1 MPHCSQRACAGCSR
15 CCWCTGVWPSLRD
28 LQASILR
35 QRREPDRVPPATESP
50 GPASRPLGNLRLELS
65 DLVGRAGD
73 AATAQATLGRFRV
86 VTLSGVGGVGK
97 TRLALRVAADARS
110 RYRDGAWICEL
121 AAVAD
126 AAAVPDLLATTLGVQ
141 QRLGHTVTDRLVEYL
156 RGRSMLLLLDNCEHV
171 LGAVA
176 GLVDNLVRDCPGLT
190 VLATSREPLG
200 VDGEQ
205 ILPLQPL
212 PVPPPLTPGGALAA
226 AVVPSVALFCQRAT
240 AAAPTF
246 ALTEDNVTAVTEICR
261 RLDGLPL
268 ALELAA
274 TRIRALSPA
283 KIADRL
289 ERRLQF
295 LRSGRAGGHRR
306 RLRVGGQVDA
316 GRPHKPCPGAV
327 LHAGDPPG
335 VWPRTARR
343 MWTRP

>member
-1 MPHCSQRACAGCSR
+1 M
-15 CCWCTGVWPSLRD
+15 
-28 LQASILR
+28 
-35 QRREPDRVPPATESP
+35 
-50 GPASRPLGNLRLELS
+50 
-65 DLVGRAGD
+65 GRAGD

-240 AAAPTF
+240 AAAMSSGG
-246 ALTEDNVTAVTEICR
+246 AR
-261 RLDGLPL
+261 RLMAQAKPSPISSL
-268 ALELAA
+268 ASDNHQDTSRRAA
-274 TRIRALSPA
+274 S
-283 KIADRL
+283 
-289 ERRLQF
+289 
-295 LRSGRAGGHRR
+295 
-306 RLRVGGQVDA
+306 
-316 GRPHKPCPGAV
+316 
-327 LHAGDPPG
+327 PPG
-335 VWPRTARR
+335 RR
-343 MWTRP
+343 GAQPGRGGSSA